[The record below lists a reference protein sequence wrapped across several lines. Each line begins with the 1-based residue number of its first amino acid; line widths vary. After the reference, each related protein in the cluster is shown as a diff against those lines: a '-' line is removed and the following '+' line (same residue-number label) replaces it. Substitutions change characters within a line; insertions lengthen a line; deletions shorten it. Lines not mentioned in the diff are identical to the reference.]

1 MITAQ
6 SECDK
11 DLGGAATVKHVGLI
25 DNLRGRGMVLAC
37 CRSLI
42 ATLGTTIKGK
52 IARYRAE
59 EILQM
64 PPSLDWVEP

>member
-6 SECDK
+6 SERDK

-37 CRSLI
+37 CRS
-42 ATLGTTIKGK
+42 
-52 IARYRAE
+52 
-59 EILQM
+59 
-64 PPSLDWVEP
+64 